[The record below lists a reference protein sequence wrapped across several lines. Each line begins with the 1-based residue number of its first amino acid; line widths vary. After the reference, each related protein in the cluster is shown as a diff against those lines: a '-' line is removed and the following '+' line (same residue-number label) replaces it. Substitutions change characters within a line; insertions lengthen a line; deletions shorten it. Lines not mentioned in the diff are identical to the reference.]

1 VIDENLGGDFATV
14 LLAVHDPETG
24 SLTYATAGHPAP
36 LVVGPQPHDPVTAGS
51 SPPIGVGVRTG
62 LRQTTV
68 PLVSGSIAAMF
79 TDGLLEA
86 RTEGGL
92 LGRERLSE
100 LLEGLGDDATARG
113 LVQAV
118 GSEARVMSDDIAAVV
133 IQPTNAATAGL
144 FRTEQLEL
152 TSRELETDIAERF
165 LEACGITAADMESTL
180 YDARMIS
187 DRFGGVIL
195 HVVFGNRLRVEVLP
209 RNVESIEAASRRA
222 AASR

>member
-1 VIDENLGGDFATV
+1 
-14 LLAVHDPETG
+14 
-24 SLTYATAGHPAP
+24 
-36 LVVGPQPHDPVTAGS
+36 
-51 SPPIGVGVRTG
+51 VGVRTG

-68 PLVSGSIAAMF
+68 PLVPGSVAAMF

-92 LGRERLSE
+92 LGRDRLEE
-100 LLEGLGDDATARG
+100 LLEELGDDATARG
-113 LVQAV
+113 LVESV
-118 GSEARVMSDDIAAVV
+118 NKVARVLSDDIAAVV

-152 TSRELETDIAERF
+152 TARELDSRIAERF
-165 LEACGITAADMESTL
+165 LEACGVPDEDVQTAI
-180 YDARMIS
+180 YDARMIA

-222 AASR
+222 AAAR